1 MPEQKAPPPPSP
13 PESLEKRVE
22 RLEDFYLE
30 VAERLARLET
40 RVELIASQIATL
52 VTQMATKAD
61 KADIAQMATKADI
74 AQMATKADIAQM
86 ATKTDIALIR
96 AEMAAL
102 ETRMIKWFVGTA
114 VTLAGLAFAAGK
126 FVH

>member
-1 MPEQKAPPPPSP
+1 MPEQKAPAPPPP

-22 RLEDFYLE
+22 RLEDFYIE

-40 RVELIASQIATL
+40 RVELMAS
-52 VTQMATKAD
+52 
-61 KADIAQMATKADI
+61 QMATKADI
-74 AQMATKADIAQM
+74 AQMATKADL
-86 ATKTDIALIR
+86 ALIR
-96 AEMAAL
+96 VEMAAL
-102 ETRMIKWFVGTA
+102 ETRLIKWFIGTA

>member
-1 MPEQKAPPPPSP
+1 MPEQKAPAPPLP

-22 RLEDFYLE
+22 RLEDFYIE

-52 VTQMATKAD
+52 AAQMATKVD

-74 AQMATKADIAQM
+74 AQMATKADIAQ
-86 ATKTDIALIR
+86 TKADIALVR
-96 AEMAAL
+96 VEMAAL
-102 ETRMIKWFVGTA
+102 ETRLIKWFIGTA

>member
-1 MPEQKAPPPPSP
+1 MPEQKAPAPPPP

-22 RLEDFYLE
+22 RLEDFYIE

-40 RVELIASQIATL
+40 RVELIASE
-52 VTQMATKAD
+52 MATKAD
-61 KADIAQMATKADI
+61 IAQMATKSDIAQMATKADI
-74 AQMATKADIAQM
+74 AQTKADIA
-86 ATKTDIALIR
+86 LIR
-96 AEMAAL
+96 VEMAAL
-102 ETRMIKWFVGTA
+102 ETRLIKWFIGTA

>member
-1 MPEQKAPPPPSP
+1 MPEQKAPAPPPP

-22 RLEDFYLE
+22 RLEDFYFE

-52 VTQMATKAD
+52 TNQMATKAD

-74 AQMATKADIAQM
+74 APMATKAD
-86 ATKTDIALIR
+86 
-96 AEMAAL
+96 MAAL

>member
-1 MPEQKAPPPPSP
+1 MPEQKAPAPPLP

-22 RLEDFYLE
+22 RLEDFYIE

-52 VTQMATKAD
+52 ATQMATKAD

-86 ATKTDIALIR
+86 ATKADIALIR
-96 AEMAAL
+96 VEMAAL
-102 ETRMIKWFVGTA
+102 ETRMIKWFIGTA

>member
-1 MPEQKAPPPPSP
+1 MPEQKAPAPPPP

-22 RLEDFYLE
+22 RLEDFYVE

-40 RVELIASQIATL
+40 RVELMAS
-52 VTQMATKAD
+52 
-61 KADIAQMATKADI
+61 QMATKADI
-74 AQMATKADIAQM
+74 A
-86 ATKTDIALIR
+86 LIR
-96 AEMAAL
+96 VEMAAL
-102 ETRMIKWFVGTA
+102 ETRTIKWFIGTA

>member
-1 MPEQKAPPPPSP
+1 MPEQKAPAPPSP

-22 RLEDFYLE
+22 RLEDFYIE

-40 RVELIASQIATL
+40 RVELIASQMA
-52 VTQMATKAD
+52 TQMATKA
-61 KADIAQMATKADI
+61 
-74 AQMATKADIAQM
+74 
-86 ATKTDIALIR
+86 DIALIR

>member
-22 RLEDFYLE
+22 RLEDFYFE

-40 RVELIASQIATL
+40 RVELIASQIATH
-52 VTQMATKAD
+52 AT
-61 KADIAQMATKADI
+61 QMATKADI
-74 AQMATKADIAQM
+74 AQMATKADIA
-86 ATKTDIALIR
+86 
-96 AEMAAL
+96 AL
-102 ETRMIKWFVGTA
+102 ETRMVKWFVGTA

>member
-1 MPEQKAPPPPSP
+1 MPEQKAPAPPP

-22 RLEDFYLE
+22 RLEDFYIE

-40 RVELIASQIATL
+40 RVELIASQMA
-52 VTQMATKAD
+52 TQMATKA
-61 KADIAQMATKADI
+61 
-74 AQMATKADIAQM
+74 
-86 ATKTDIALIR
+86 DIALIR

>member
-1 MPEQKAPPPPSP
+1 MPEQKAPAPPPP

-22 RLEDFYLE
+22 RLEDFYIE

-40 RVELIASQIATL
+40 RVELIASQMA
-52 VTQMATKAD
+52 TQMATKA
-61 KADIAQMATKADI
+61 
-74 AQMATKADIAQM
+74 
-86 ATKTDIALIR
+86 DIALIR

>member
-1 MPEQKAPPPPSP
+1 MPEQKAPAPPPP

-22 RLEDFYLE
+22 RLEDFYFE

-40 RVELIASQIATL
+40 RVELIASQIAIL
-52 VTQMATKAD
+52 MNQMATKAD

-74 AQMATKADIAQM
+74 AQMATKADIA
-86 ATKTDIALIR
+86 LIR
-96 AEMAAL
+96 ADMAAL

>member
-1 MPEQKAPPPPSP
+1 MPEQKAPAPPSP

-22 RLEDFYLE
+22 RLEDLYIE
-30 VAERLARLET
+30 VVERLARLET
-40 RVELIASQIATL
+40 RVELIASQ
-52 VTQMATKAD
+52 
-61 KADIAQMATKADI
+61 MATKADI
-74 AQMATKADIAQM
+74 AQLATK
-86 ATKTDIALIR
+86 

-102 ETRMIKWFVGTA
+102 ETRMVKWFVGTA

>member
-1 MPEQKAPPPPSP
+1 MPEQKAPAPPSP

-22 RLEDFYLE
+22 RLEDLYIE

-40 RVELIASQIATL
+40 RVELIASQ
-52 VTQMATKAD
+52 
-61 KADIAQMATKADI
+61 MATKADI
-74 AQMATKADIAQM
+74 AQLATK
-86 ATKTDIALIR
+86 

-102 ETRMIKWFVGTA
+102 ETRMVKWFVGTA

>member
-1 MPEQKAPPPPSP
+1 MPEQKAPAPPPP

-22 RLEDFYLE
+22 RLEDFYFE

-52 VTQMATKAD
+52 MNQMATKAD

-74 AQMATKADIAQM
+74 APMATKAD
-86 ATKTDIALIR
+86 
-96 AEMAAL
+96 MAAL

>member
-1 MPEQKAPPPPSP
+1 MPEQKAPAPPPP

-22 RLEDFYLE
+22 RLEDFYIE

-40 RVELIASQIATL
+40 RVELMAS
-52 VTQMATKAD
+52 
-61 KADIAQMATKADI
+61 QMATKADI
-74 AQMATKADIAQM
+74 AQTKADIA
-86 ATKTDIALIR
+86 LIR
-96 AEMAAL
+96 VEMAAL
-102 ETRMIKWFVGTA
+102 ETRLIKWFIGTA